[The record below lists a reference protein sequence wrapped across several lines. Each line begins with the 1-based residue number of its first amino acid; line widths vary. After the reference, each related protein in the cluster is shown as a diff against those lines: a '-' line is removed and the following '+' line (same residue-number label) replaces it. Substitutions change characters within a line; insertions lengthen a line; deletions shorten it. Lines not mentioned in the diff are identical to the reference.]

1 MAATANNNHGVQ
13 LTGGMFSLFEMAVA
27 FMEMRA
33 VTEHSSA
40 IHFATLVFL
49 VGDFLASLPGGD
61 RIAHDLLASAHQNG
75 FLPRTLTYRG
85 NERSLTP
92 HELKRAVEAFPA
104 PLLPTIAQQWIE
116 AKSLSSLL
124 AFPNPPRQRIA
135 PSMIHRLRAREQ
147 GRPGAVTLEASMRR
161 FEPIGQVVGH
171 TFEVLCMTFD
181 RTQKRFITGSNDW
194 TIKIW
199 CAETGWLLH
208 CLRGHLG
215 DVQCL
220 AVNRENTMI
229 ASGACDG
236 TIRVWNL
243 QTGQPMVILR
253 TPLVGTHPLNRQVKM
268 NNVTALLWSASAVDE
283 TRLLIAATRDDGMVR
298 VWLWRRGGAGG
309 APATFADPDRPLTV
323 RVQTTA
329 SDYPVCLSTDPA
341 GLRLAVGGSDGVLRV
356 FTTRPLIEHRLAAGP
371 AGADVVMGEASAAPS
386 PHGGPALP
394 AQPPVPAAQEVP
406 PPLPL
411 PAPDAP
417 PAPAQEP
424 PGLIIS
430 PAGEL
435 PTEPVPFVPSPTPD
449 PQNGPNFVL
458 RPVAHLRHQGSLVD
472 VQFSNKGDRLLAASD
487 DGKATIWTWDAS
499 FAQWKAIELDNAP
512 IVPDADEQPP
522 PPPPPPAA
530 AEGAAPQRRRRRRK
544 IKPNVLL
551 FCWLNR
557 DDFVVTANADGY
569 LRVFESA
576 TGDLVQVMRG
586 DGVAPSTHDEPR
598 EILTLE
604 PHPQV
609 PTVFLTATYE
619 QGYVALWN
627 RHRAA
632 PLWSRQ
638 FRHSYVGDAKFSPDG
653 WTFLVSEY
661 TRDGG
666 DADGVQ
672 VTHAYAV
679 GRDRWAAPRE
689 QFFASDFEAL
699 NATALVPTLVQHAHP
714 YHEEHA
720 QYIRPR
726 NQDAYEVQPPLASRT
741 AIPAGLSPA
750 DLRESD
756 AVVMHLLADLL
767 RVPSMD
773 EPSTLM
779 TATEFQVHA
788 KAVARRPKS
797 SAARHAAPPQ
807 PADVYY
813 IPDDFNFPAI
823 EPDDSDDEDYQN
835 DHAARAT
842 PARRGGRRRGPRTRR
857 AARDANNNGEEDE
870 DPMDVDADAA
880 ESLNESDD
888 DEEEAEFDSHDDDD
902 DAEDEDDLPN
912 AGNSSGA
919 EPDANGPR
927 RTRSGHGRPARG
939 TSGRTRT
946 RRGSATADE
955 GAGSDRSAPE
965 AAAAASS
972 SSTANQRRNRGAPRR
987 GRAASPEPVQL
998 SQSGRPMRR
1007 TRRPSHYNFGDAPS
1021 PIPGRDDDDD
1031 ADGYRA
1037 PANRGSREPR
1047 SGERT
1052 SARNRQ
1058 GMQRLREAAR
1068 RPPSPPRPVVPE
1080 ENDDGGRDGGE
1091 AELPTANRR
1100 RRVRRRQIVQEE
1112 EDDAD
1117 VRDHADA
1124 VPPSPR
1130 PEPLDSVPPSDEEMA
1145 QTHSESEGEMGAMGA
1160 EPFGGHGA
1168 DLAGADGA
1176 SVLSPSEGMSLAECL
1191 GRLYP
1196 LPLPEHQDE
1205 VTDIMSVPVPTG
1217 MSPDAVYP
1225 SWMLQL
1231 RPTVQGY
1238 YPQVD
1243 DRVHFFPQGYM
1254 SNFLRAA
1261 RDQFDSKQKNPY
1273 RNPPMAWTE
1282 FAPHEEFLA
1291 CVVVDVAVKPYS
1303 VSRPKRTG
1311 YTIVLHLQVVGR
1323 GGEMFELHYE
1333 ELDNVPD
1340 FLVLSARVEQA
1351 LAVDLALADAA
1362 IYLDVDEPW
1371 ACTVTDVHDDVLWER
1386 YRVQWSGGDNGDV
1399 PPTACSPWELLS
1411 PGMPDTTVPHIANR
1425 VAQEFLHLLDTVA
1438 VDEHTSPAARVP
1450 GQDRPMS
1457 PSMLRARL
1465 LTRFYRSLT
1474 ELARDVARLRAAGNL
1489 PPALA
1494 TGLDDVCAEWVGPP
1508 PPPLMV
1514 RIPILR
1520 AMSSPATPTPALH
1533 PPAAA
1538 AARHA
1543 NDGYESGW
1551 GADGDTPPA
1560 GLASASASPATAPTA
1575 SHHQRVRRV
1584 HAFFTESPDAP
1595 DPLAPPVANGST
1607 TPRTPTPRSSSSSSS
1622 SAAQSDT
1629 LYSNNGRPLRATRIG
1644 ASASA
1649 SFPAAARTAIT
1660 PSASS
1665 RTRPTRQA
1673 KVGAQAAM
1681 SALAV
1686 DDGPER
1692 RTRRTAATAG
1702 TARRRASEVG
1712 DDGEEVVL
1720 PSRTSVRS
1728 TRAAARSQ
1736 VHDDVEEEED
1746 DVTPPPPPSVRTRMR
1761 RARAA
1766 AARSHV
1772 REHDEDEDED
1782 EMPPLPARTRMRQ
1795 PPRANAVQWEVR
1807 SDDDEGE
1814 DEDEV
1819 LRSTRTTTRAPPPR
1833 PAATR
1838 SPVRDDDEDDEM
1850 PPPPPPLPTRTSV
1863 RSSRAAATRSHLR
1876 DDNNDDEGHNDD
1888 DAPMRRSVAPRSTR
1902 SATRT
1907 RPHTANGGVSE
1918 PASRPRRA
1926 AAETASNRVRAAWDD
1941 GNLDDALEEEDEAD
1955 DRVRSRAPRAA
1966 PARSS
1971 KRKRSPWSDESD
1983 DASDEVE
1990 DVDVDVDVDDDDD
2003 GSADPEYE
2011 GGASSSTAA
2020 AARRD
2025 TRQQKRP
2032 RR

>member
-1 MAATANNNHGVQ
+1 MVP
-13 LTGGMFSLFEMAVA
+13 
-27 FMEMRA
+27 
-33 VTEHSSA
+33 SA
-40 IHFATLVFL
+40 LCDALLPIYLLVSARNPFPLLELIFL
-49 VGDFLASLPGGD
+49 VGDYLASLPGGG
-61 RIAHDLLASAHQNG
+61 RVAHDLLASAHHNG

-124 AFPNPPRQRIA
+124 AFPNPPREHIA
-135 PSMIHRLRAREQ
+135 PSMIHRLRSREQ

-283 TRLLIAATRDDGMVR
+283 TRFLIAATRDDGMVR
-298 VWLWRRGGAGG
+298 VWPWRRGGPGG
-309 APATFADPDRPLTV
+309 TPATFPDPDRPLMV

-356 FTTRPLIEHRLAAGP
+356 FTTRPLIEPRFAAGP
-371 AGADVVMGEASAAPS
+371 VGADVVISEASAAPS
-386 PHGGPALP
+386 PHAGPVP
-394 AQPPVPAAQEVP
+394 FAQPAAVPAAQGAP
-406 PPLPL
+406 APPLPL
-411 PAPDAP
+411 RAPDAP
-417 PAPAQEP
+417 PEPAQEP

-435 PTEPVPFVPSPTPD
+435 PTEPVPFTPSPIPD
-449 PQNGPNFVL
+449 PQNGPVFVL
-458 RPVAHLRHQGSLVD
+458 KPVAHLRHQGSLVD

-487 DGKATIWTWDAS
+487 DGKATIWTWDTS
-499 FAQWKAIELDNAP
+499 FAQWKAIELDNSP

-522 PPPPPPAA
+522 PPPAPPAMGN
-530 AEGAAPQRRRRRRK
+530 EAAPPRRRRRRK

-569 LRVFESA
+569 LRVYESA

-627 RHRAA
+627 RHRAT

-666 DADGVQ
+666 DADGMQ

-679 GRDRWAAPRE
+679 GRDKWAAPRE

-699 NATALVPTLVQHAHP
+699 NANALVPTLVQHAHP

-756 AVVMHLLADLL
+756 AVVMHLLTDLL
-767 RVPSMD
+767 RVPGMD

-797 SAARHAAPPQ
+797 SAARHAAPSQ

-813 IPDDFNFPAI
+813 IPDDFNFPVI

-835 DHAARAT
+835 DQTSRAT

-857 AARDANNNGEEDE
+857 AARDANNNGEDE
-870 DPMDVDADAA
+870 DPMDVDAAD
-880 ESLNESDD
+880 SLNESDD
-888 DEEEAEFDSHDDDD
+888 DEEEAEFDSHDDD
-902 DAEDEDDLPN
+902 AEDEDDVLN

-919 EPDANGPR
+919 ESDANGPR
-927 RTRSGHGRPARG
+927 RTRRSRGRPARG
-939 TSGRTRT
+939 TSGRTRA

-955 GAGSDRSAPE
+955 GADSDRSAP
-965 AAAAASS
+965 AAQAAASS
-972 SSTANQRRNRGAPRR
+972 SSTTNQRRNRGGARRR
-987 GRAASPEPVQL
+987 GRAASPEPEQL

-1007 TRRPSHYNFGDAPS
+1007 TRRPSHYDFGDAPS
-1021 PIPGRDDDDD
+1021 PIPGRDSGDDDE
-1031 ADGYRA
+1031 GYRA

-1047 SGERT
+1047 RGERAT
-1052 SARNRQ
+1052 ARNRA
-1058 GMQRLREAAR
+1058 GVQRLREAAR
-1068 RPPSPPRPVVPE
+1068 QPPSPPRAAVPGAD
-1080 ENDDGGRDGGE
+1080 NDNGPDEDEVE
-1091 AELPTANRR
+1091 APAVNRR
-1100 RRVRRRQIVQEE
+1100 RRVRRRPVVQED
-1112 EDDAD
+1112 EDDAE
-1117 VRDHADA
+1117 VRDQPDGSGI
-1124 VPPSPR
+1124 VPTSSR
-1130 PEPLDSVPPSDEEMA
+1130 PEPLDSVPPSDEETV
-1145 QTHSESEGEMGAMGA
+1145 QPSSESESEMDTLDAGLIEDNGAGL
-1160 EPFGGHGA
+1160 A
-1168 DLAGADGA
+1168 DADGVG
-1176 SVLSPSEGMSLAECL
+1176 VLSPSEGMSLAECL

-1196 LPLPEHQDE
+1196 LPLPEFENE

-1243 DRVHFFPQGYM
+1243 DRVHFFPHGYM
-1254 SNFLRAA
+1254 VNFLRAA
-1261 RDQFDSKQKNPY
+1261 RDQFDAKQKNPY

-1291 CVVVDVAVKPYS
+1291 CVVVDVAVKPYK

-1351 LAVDLALADAA
+1351 LAVDFALADAA
-1362 IYLDVDEPW
+1362 VYLDVDEPW
-1371 ACTVTDVHDDVLWER
+1371 PCTVTDVHDNVLWER
-1386 YRVQWSGGDNGDV
+1386 YRVHWSGGDSGDM

-1411 PGMPDTTVPHIANR
+1411 PNMPDTTVPYIPNP

-1438 VDEHTSPAARVP
+1438 VDEHTSPAVRVS
-1450 GQDRPMS
+1450 GQDRPMA
-1457 PSMLRARL
+1457 PSILRARL
-1465 LTRFYRSLT
+1465 LTRFYRSLS
-1474 ELARDVARLRAAGNL
+1474 ELARDVARLRAAAHL
-1489 PPALA
+1489 PPAFA
-1494 TGLDDVCAEWVGPP
+1494 TGLDDLCARWIGPP
-1508 PPPLMV
+1508 PPPLIL
-1514 RIPILR
+1514 RIPVLR
-1520 AMSSPATPTPALH
+1520 VTPSPAAPRPAPHTPA
-1533 PPAAA
+1533 
-1538 AARHA
+1538 A
-1543 NDGYESGW
+1543 NEHDHGGYESGW

-1560 GLASASASPATAPTA
+1560 GVASSSASPAPAP
-1575 SHHQRVRRV
+1575 SSSSQQPRRGGLRRL
-1584 HAFFTESPDAP
+1584 HAYFTEAPDAP
-1595 DPLAPPVANGST
+1595 DPLAPPVNHAAAA
-1607 TPRTPTPRSSSSSSS
+1607 TPHTPTPSPSSSSSSSS
-1622 SAAQSDT
+1622 SAAAQSDPQ
-1629 LYSNNGRPLRATRIG
+1629 YSITGRPLRTTRII
-1644 ASASA
+1644 ASAS
-1649 SFPAAARTAIT
+1649 SPARTDALPQRCT
-1660 PSASS
+1660 RA
-1665 RTRPTRQA
+1665 RPTRRA
-1673 KVGAQAAM
+1673 KAGAQAAM

-1686 DDGPER
+1686 DDKPDR
-1692 RTRRTAATAG
+1692 PARTRRTAATAG
-1702 TARRRASEVG
+1702 NARRRASEVG
-1712 DDGEEVVL
+1712 DENEDDSESEA
-1720 PSRTSVRS
+1720 PPTTRTS
-1728 TRAAARSQ
+1728 TR
-1736 VHDDVEEEED
+1736 
-1746 DVTPPPPPSVRTRMR
+1746 P
-1761 RARAA
+1761 ARAA
-1766 AARSHV
+1766 AAAV
-1772 REHDEDEDED
+1772 RLPVRHGDEI
-1782 EMPPLPARTRMRQ
+1782 
-1795 PPRANAVQWEVR
+1795 
-1807 SDDDEGE
+1807 

-1819 LRSTRTTTRAPPPR
+1819 PQPVRTSARSTRAV
-1833 PAATR
+1833 ATAR
-1838 SPVRDDDEDDEM
+1838 SQARDDDDVVDILPTRTRTRPATARSQAHDNGDDDDDDEEEL
-1850 PPPPPPLPTRTSV
+1850 PPLPTRTSV
-1863 RSSRAAATRSHLR
+1863 RPPRGAPVRYEVR
-1876 DDNNDDEGHNDD
+1876 DDDSDDDDEDGDDEDHDD
-1888 DAPMRRSVAPRSTR
+1888 DVSMRRPVASRSTR
-1902 SATRT
+1902 ATART
-1907 RPHTANGGVSE
+1907 HPRAANGRDSE
-1918 PASRPRRA
+1918 RLRPRRA
-1926 AAETASNRVRAAWDD
+1926 AAATANGRSHTAWNSYDD
-1941 GNLDDALEEEDEAD
+1941 DDADALEEEEEEEEEEEVDHRA
-1955 DRVRSRAPRAA
+1955 RSRAPPRAA
-1966 PARSS
+1966 TVRSN
-1971 KRKRSPWSDESD
+1971 KRKRPAWGGESD
-1983 DASDEVE
+1983 DASEE
-1990 DVDVDVDVDDDDD
+1990 ENLDVDKNDEDY
-2003 GSADPEYE
+2003 SAADPEYE
-2011 GGASSSTAA
+2011 AGASSSAAA

-2025 TRQQKRP
+2025 TRHRKRT

>member
-1 MAATANNNHGVQ
+1 MSAAANNNHGDQ
-13 LTGGMFSLFEMAVA
+13 LTGGTFSLVEMVVA
-27 FMEMRA
+27 IVKMRML
-33 VTEHSSA
+33 
-40 IHFATLVFL
+40 IFL

-61 RIAHDLLASAHQNG
+61 RVAHDLLTSAHQNG

-92 HELKRAVEAFPA
+92 HELKRVVEAFPA

-116 AKSLSSLL
+116 TKSLSSLL
-124 AFPNPPRQRIA
+124 AFPNPPRERIA
-135 PSMIHRLRAREQ
+135 PSMS
-147 GRPGAVTLEASMRR
+147 RPGAVTLEASMRR

-243 QTGQPMVILR
+243 QTGQPMAILR

-268 NNVTALLWSASAVDE
+268 NNVTALLWSASAVDD
-283 TRLLIAATRDDGMVR
+283 TRFLIAATRDDGMVR
-298 VWLWRRGGAGG
+298 VWPWRRGGPGG
-309 APATFADPDRPLTV
+309 AVATFADPDRPLMV
-323 RVQTTA
+323 RIQTTA

-356 FTTRPLIEHRLAAGP
+356 FTTRPLIEHRLAAGL
-371 AGADVVMGEASAAPS
+371 AGVDVVMGEALAAPS
-386 PHGGPALP
+386 PHVGPVP
-394 AQPPVPAAQEVP
+394 VAQPAAVPAARGVP
-406 PPLPL
+406 PPALPL

-424 PGLIIS
+424 AGLIIS
-430 PAGEL
+430 PQGEL
-435 PTEPVPFVPSPTPD
+435 PTEPVPFAPSPTPD
-449 PQNGPNFVL
+449 PQHGPNFVL

-512 IVPDADEQPP
+512 IVPDSDEQPP
-522 PPPPPPAA
+522 PPPPPPVAA
-530 AEGAAPQRRRRRRK
+530 DGAAPPRRRRRRK

-569 LRVFESA
+569 LRVYESA

-586 DGVAPSTHDEPR
+586 DGVTPSTHDEPR

-679 GRDRWAAPRE
+679 GRDKWAAPRE

-699 NATALVPTLVQHAHP
+699 NANALVPTLVQHAHP

-741 AIPAGLSPA
+741 AIPAGLSSA

-767 RVPSMD
+767 RVPGMD

-813 IPDDFNFPAI
+813 IPDDFNFPVI

-835 DHAARAT
+835 DQTPRAA
-842 PARRGGRRRGPRTRR
+842 PAQRGGRRRGPRTRR
-857 AARDANNNGEEDE
+857 AARDANTNGEEDE

-888 DEEEAEFDSHDDDD
+888 DEEEAEFDSHDDDV
-902 DAEDEDDLPN
+902 EDEDDVPN
-912 AGNSSGA
+912 AGHSSGA
-919 EPDANGPR
+919 ESDGNGPR
-927 RTRSGHGRPARG
+927 RTRRGRGRPARG

-955 GAGSDRSAPE
+955 GAESDRSAP
-965 AAAAASS
+965 AAEAAASS
-972 SSTANQRRNRGAPRR
+972 SSTAALRRNRGATRRR
-987 GRAASPEPVQL
+987 GRAASPEPEQL

-1021 PIPGRDDDDD
+1021 PVPGRDDDDD
-1031 ADGYRA
+1031 DDGYRA
-1037 PANRGSREPR
+1037 PANRVSREPR
-1047 SGERT
+1047 RGERT
-1052 SARNRQ
+1052 SARNRA
-1058 GMQRLREAAR
+1058 GVQRLREAAR
-1068 RPPSPPRPVVPE
+1068 RPPSPARAVVPDE
-1080 ENDDGGRDGGE
+1080 EHDGGHGDDDVVE
-1091 AELPTANRR
+1091 ALAVTRR
-1100 RRVRRRQIVQEE
+1100 RRVRRRAIVQEE
-1112 EDDAD
+1112 EEDAEA
-1117 VRDHADA
+1117 RDHADDT
-1124 VPPSPR
+1124 PSPQ

-1145 QTHSESEGEMGAMGA
+1145 QPPSESEVEMDAIGA
-1160 EPFGGHGA
+1160 EPFEDHGA
-1168 DLAGADGA
+1168 DLADADGA
-1176 SVLSPSEGMSLAECL
+1176 SVLSPSECMSLAECL

-1205 VTDIMSVPVPTG
+1205 VTDVMSVPVPTG

-1243 DRVHFFPQGYM
+1243 DRVHFFPHGYM
-1254 SNFLRAA
+1254 SSFLRAA
-1261 RDQFDSKQKNPY
+1261 RDQFDAKQKNPY

-1291 CVVVDVAVKPYS
+1291 CVVVDVAVKPYT

-1351 LAVDLALADAA
+1351 LAVDLALADSAV
-1362 IYLDVDEPW
+1362 YLDVDEPW
-1371 ACTVTDVHDDVLWER
+1371 SCTITDVHDNVLWER
-1386 YRVQWSGGDNGDV
+1386 YRVHWSEGDGGDM

-1411 PGMPDTTVPHIANR
+1411 PNMPATTVAHIPNR

-1438 VDEHTSPAARVP
+1438 VDEHVSPAVRVP
-1450 GQDRPMS
+1450 GQDRPMA

-1494 TGLDDVCAEWVGPP
+1494 TGLDDVCAEWIGPP
-1508 PPPLMV
+1508 PAPLMV
-1514 RIPILR
+1514 RIPVLR
-1520 AMSSPATPTPALH
+1520 ATPSPAAMRPVPHT
-1533 PPAAA
+1533 PAAA
-1538 AARHA
+1538 NAHDH
-1543 NDGYESGW
+1543 DGYESGW

-1560 GLASASASPATAPTA
+1560 GMTLSSASPATSSQPP
-1575 SHHQRVRRV
+1575 RRGLRRV

-1595 DPLAPPVANGST
+1595 DPLAPPVVSHA
-1607 TPRTPTPRSSSSSSS
+1607 TPTRTRTPTPSSSSSS
-1622 SAAQSDT
+1622 SASSASAAAQSDPQ
-1629 LYSNNGRPLRATRIG
+1629 YSNTGRPLRTTRIV
-1644 ASASA
+1644 ASAS
-1649 SFPAAARTAIT
+1649 SPARTAAL
-1660 PSASS
+1660 PQ
-1665 RTRPTRQA
+1665 RTTRARPTRRA
-1673 KVGAQAAM
+1673 KTGAQAAM
-1681 SALAV
+1681 TALAV
-1686 DDGPER
+1686 DDGPDR
-1692 RTRRTAATAG
+1692 PARTRRTAATTG

-1712 DDGEEVVL
+1712 DGEEEEEEV
-1720 PSRTSVRS
+1720 PTQTSARP

-1736 VHDDVEEEED
+1736 VREDDGGDEEE
-1746 DVTPPPPPSVRTRMR
+1746 VP
-1761 RARAA
+1761 
-1766 AARSHV
+1766 
-1772 REHDEDEDED
+1772 
-1782 EMPPLPARTRMRQ
+1782 
-1795 PPRANAVQWEVR
+1795 
-1807 SDDDEGE
+1807 
-1814 DEDEV
+1814 
-1819 LRSTRTTTRAPPPR
+1819 
-1833 PAATR
+1833 
-1838 SPVRDDDEDDEM
+1838 
-1850 PPPPPPLPTRTSV
+1850 PTRTSV
-1863 RSSRAAATRSHLR
+1863 RSARAAAAARSRGDDDNDEEEEVFPPPPTRTSVRPPRAAAAVRYQVR
-1876 DDNNDDEGHNDD
+1876 DDDEDEDDDGDHDNDD
-1888 DAPMRRSVAPRSTR
+1888 DDASARRSAAPRSTR
-1902 SATRT
+1902 AAAVRT
-1907 RPHTANGGVSE
+1907 RPHAANGGGRKR
-1918 PASRPRRA
+1918 SRPRRA
-1926 AAETASNRVRAAWDD
+1926 AATTANDRNRTAWNGDGDD
-1941 GNLDDALEEEDEAD
+1941 NDDDALEDEEEVDH
-1955 DRVRSRAPRAA
+1955 RGRSRAPPRANT
-1966 PARSS
+1966 ARSS
-1971 KRKRSPWSDESD
+1971 KRKRPAWGSDESD
-1983 DASDEVE
+1983 HASDEDL
-1990 DVDVDVDVDDDDD
+1990 DVDESDEDF
-2003 GSADPEYE
+2003 GAADPEYDA
-2011 GGASSSTAA
+2011 GALPSAAA

-2025 TRQQKRP
+2025 TRQRKRP
-2032 RR
+2032 RRLS